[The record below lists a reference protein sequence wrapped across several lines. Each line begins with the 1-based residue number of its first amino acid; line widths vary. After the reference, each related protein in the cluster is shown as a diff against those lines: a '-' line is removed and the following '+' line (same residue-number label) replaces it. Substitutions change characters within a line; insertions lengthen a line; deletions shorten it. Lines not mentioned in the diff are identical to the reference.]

1 MDKKSTLLK
10 EKIDG
15 GLNGSLDGGLNGGIE
30 EANGVA
36 DPGQRAQRGR
46 PRLSKAKR
54 ADLLGFTVT
63 SDVKKSFEAAAK
75 NAGKS
80 KSEFFRLL
88 VQTHLMA
95 DGDETFVTV
104 SPQATRSLKRRAQ
117 KKGVS
122 VSFFLSDILTKLDD

>member
-1 MDKKSTLLK
+1 MDNGHIKK
-10 EKIDG
+10 EKNDAESTG
-15 GLNGSLDGGLNGGIE
+15 DDLATNGLVQGNGAVDSVKSNQL
-30 EANGVA
+30 A
-36 DPGQRAQRGR
+36 RGR

-122 VSFFLSDILTKLDD
+122 VSFFLSDILTRLDD